1 MIGQTVSHYRV
12 LDLLG
17 GGGMGVV
24 YLAEDLKL
32 GRQVALKFLPEGSV
46 DTDALERFRREAR
59 TASALNHPHICTV
72 YDIDEIDG
80 RPFIAMER
88 LEGVTLKHRIAGAP
102 MQVDEL
108 LTVAGGIADALDA
121 AHERGILHRD
131 IKPANIFV
139 TARGHAKVLDFGL
152 AKLLPQP
159 RHLSADSATASMPR
173 DAQDQLTTPGT
184 SMGTVAYMSP
194 EQARGEPLDSRTDLF
209 SFGVL
214 LYEMATGVAPFVGAT
229 PAVIFEAI
237 LNRAPVLPS
246 GLNPR
251 IPAELDHIIAKAL
264 EKDREL
270 RYQHASDMRAD
281 LTRLKRHLDS
291 GRAAAAPSGAS
302 APASASSRDRR
313 ASRGLRKFV
322 LPAAALGVLLV
333 AGIIYVAN
341 TRDDKL
347 DELRPQL
354 QEAAAAKDFDGL
366 HERLT
371 AAGLDID
378 DPRLA
383 DLAAVTA
390 GAVSLTSEPAG
401 ARVSFMRLGPDRMAP
416 APSAGAAAPLVRRL
430 VAGEYL
436 VEVTAD
442 KSHPVTLY
450 ALVEPGVDVALTPRL
465 APARRGTE
473 GMVLVPAGDVVLGS
487 GTVRVPAFLIDR
499 HEVTNDRF
507 LHFVSAGGYT
517 NASFWPVTM
526 VIGGVTVP
534 RDRGIEKL
542 IDRTGVHAPRGW
554 SGGTYPAGQADHPVT
569 GITWYEAE
577 AYARWAG
584 KQLPDMAHWRRAALG
599 DSRETFPWGRD
610 VRSTQDRANF
620 SLEGTRPVGSHP
632 SGLSPFGC
640 YDMAGNAREW
650 LRDRQN
656 GERHAVI
663 GGSWMDPS
671 YMFELSHVE
680 WFDPGYANEAFG
692 FRLVTDAGENK

>member
-1 MIGQTVSHYRV
+1 V

-32 GRQVALKFLPEGSV
+32 GRQVALKFLPERSA
-46 DTDALERFRREAR
+46 DSEALERFRREAR

-88 LEGVTLKHRIAGAP
+88 LEGQTLKHRIAGTP
-102 MQVDEL
+102 MPIDQL
-108 LTVAGGIADALDA
+108 LTIAVGIAEALDA
-121 AHERGILHRD
+121 AHERGIVHRD

-152 AKLLPQP
+152 AKLLPAQQ
-159 RHLSADSATASMPR
+159 HLSADSATASMPR
-173 DAQDQLTTPGT
+173 EAHDQLTTPGT

-209 SFGVL
+209 SFGVM
-214 LYEMATGVAPFVGAT
+214 LYEMATGVAPFAGAT

-237 LNRAPVLPS
+237 LNRAPIPS
-246 GLNPR
+246 SQLNPR
-251 IPAELDHIIAKAL
+251 TPAELDHIIAKAL

-281 LTRLKRHLDS
+281 LTRLKRQLDS
-291 GRAAAAPSGAS
+291 GRAAAAPSVAS
-302 APASASSRDRR
+302 APASASSGDRG
-313 ASRGLRKFV
+313 ASRRVRKLL
-322 LPAAALGVLLV
+322 LPAAALGGLLV
-333 AGIIYVAN
+333 AGVVYVAS

-347 DELRPQL
+347 DELRPEL
-354 QEAAAAKDFDGL
+354 QKVAAAKDYDGL

-371 AAGLDID
+371 AANLDID

-383 DLAAVTA
+383 DLAAATA
-390 GAVSLTSEPAG
+390 GAVSVTSEPAG
-401 ARVSFMRLGPDRMAP
+401 ARVAFLRLGPDRMASV
-416 APSAGAAAPLVRRL
+416 ASAGTAAPLVRRL

-442 KSHPVTLY
+442 THHPLTLY
-450 ALVEPGVDVALTPRL
+450 ALIEPGAELALTPRL
-465 APARRGTE
+465 APARPGTD
-473 GMVLVPAGDVVLGS
+473 GMVLVPAGDVVLAS
-487 GTVRVPAFLIDR
+487 GVVRVPAFLIDR
-499 HEVTNDRF
+499 HEVTNERF
-507 LHFVSAGGYT
+507 LKFVSAGGYSS
-517 NASFWPVTM
+517 ASFWPDTM
-526 VIGGVTVP
+526 VIGGVTVQ
-534 RDRGIEKL
+534 RDRAIEKL
-542 IDRTGVHAPRGW
+542 IDRTGVHAPRSW
-554 SGGTYPAGQADHPVT
+554 SGGTYPAGQAEHPVT
-569 GITWYEAE
+569 AITWHEAE

-584 KQLPDMAHWRRAALG
+584 KQLPDIAQWRRAALG

-610 VRSTQDRANF
+610 VRSTQVRANF

-671 YMFELSHVE
+671 YMFELSHIE

-692 FRLVTDAGENK
+692 FRLVTGAGENK